1 MLEVKPLLACEV
13 EIEKIKFPIMVSRKL
28 DGIRALVIN
37 GVVYSRSLKP
47 IRNKRVQELF
57 GRPEF
62 EGFDGELVVG
72 DVYAKDVFQKTTHG
86 VMSETAEEDVTFYVF
101 DLWDMPNTPY
111 RERLYH
117 LKQRV
122 GFPNKPVKVLEQIGV
137 FDEFELEQLLEI
149 EKEKGGEGLIGRNP
163 QGRYKYGRSTPKEQL
178 SMKFKFFQQDEFEV
192 VGFTERMHNTNEA
205 ETNELGRT
213 KRSSAKAGLVPMGTL
228 GSIILKYGD
237 LTFNCG
243 TGFTDEQRQ
252 TIWDNQDEYLGK
264 LASIRYMIVGS
275 KDLPRVPSWQG
286 WRDLEDMS

>member
-13 EIEKIKFPIMVSRKL
+13 EPDKLKFPLFISRKL

-47 IRNKRVQELF
+47 IRNKRIQKLF

-62 EGFDGELVVG
+62 EGFDGELVAG
-72 DVYAKDVFQKTTHG
+72 NVYAKDVFQKTTHA
-86 VMSETAEEDVTFYVF
+86 VMSEAAEEDVTFYVF
-101 DLWDMPNTPY
+101 DLWDIPNTPY
-111 RERLYH
+111 EERLKE
-117 LKQRV
+117 LEDRANFQFD
-122 GFPNKPVKVLEQIGV
+122 GIKVLQQVLVWNEV
-137 FDEFELEQLLEI
+137 ELGRLLQV

-163 QGRYKYGRSTPKEQL
+163 EGRYKYGRSTPKEQL
-178 SMKFKFFQQDEFEV
+178 SVKFKFFQQDEFEV

-205 ETNELGRT
+205 EINELGRT
-213 KRSSAKAGLVPMGTL
+213 KRSSSKAGLVPMGTL

-237 LTFNCG
+237 TTFNCG

-252 TIWDNQDEYLGK
+252 TIWDNQDAYLGK
-264 LASIRYMIVGS
+264 LASIRYMVVGS